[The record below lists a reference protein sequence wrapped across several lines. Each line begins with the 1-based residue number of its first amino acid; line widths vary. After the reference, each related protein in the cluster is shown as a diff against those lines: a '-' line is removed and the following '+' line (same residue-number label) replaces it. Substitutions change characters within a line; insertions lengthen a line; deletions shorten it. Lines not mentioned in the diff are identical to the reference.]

1 MTGVE
6 FSNIDPQGIATQN
19 NMPNDFKFDVFL
31 SHSAKD
37 KPVMRVLANR
47 LKEDKLRVWFGESD
61 SLSPQGE
68 GRG

>member
-1 MTGVE
+1 
-6 FSNIDPQGIATQN
+6 
-19 NMPNDFKFDVFL
+19 MPNDFKYDVFL